1 MAYYNDRYTGVGVE
15 EYEENTNPRA
25 RIDEQEYIILNNY
38 TKVKNKKTNLKK
50 YHNNLSKF
58 AKTVLAGKYTEVD
71 GQEITVAEKVI
82 MGAIANL
89 IANPNMKDLR
99 ELQKLVGEDGASDVS
114 VTVSVESLLKKV
126 EGSEF

>member
-1 MAYYNDRYTGVGVE
+1 MAYYNDRYTDVGVE
-15 EYEENTNPRA
+15 EYEEKTNPRA

-38 TKVKNKKTNLKK
+38 TKAKNKKTNLKK

-58 AKTVLAGKYTEVD
+58 AKTVLAGKYTEAD
-71 GQEITVAEKVI
+71 GQEITVAEKVV

-114 VTVSVESLLKKV
+114 VKVSVESLLKKV